1 MSLENFF
8 FKARE
13 SALALALIKSF
24 FESKFSKLK
33 HQVKSNRYYIFWAI
47 ATITV
52 FIGQIYVGSG
62 YRQMSEEIKTLN
74 QTILNKLMEKESKFL
89 PLLNQSRSF

>member
-1 MSLENFF
+1 M
-8 FKARE
+8 K
-13 SALALALIKSF
+13 KY
-24 FESKFSKLK
+24 SKLK
-33 HQVKSNRYYIFWAI
+33 HQIKSTPYYIFWAI

-52 FIGQIYVGSG
+52 SIGQIYVGSG